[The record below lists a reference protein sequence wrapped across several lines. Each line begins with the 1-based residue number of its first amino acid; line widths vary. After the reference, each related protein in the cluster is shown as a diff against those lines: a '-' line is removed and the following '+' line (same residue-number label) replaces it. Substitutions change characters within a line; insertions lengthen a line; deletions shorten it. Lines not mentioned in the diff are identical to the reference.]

1 VKPTLYLDLDGVLA
15 NFDLGAGIILGTDNI
30 YKWEFVH
37 GPDAFWDKLNA
48 YPNFFGGLPLMGDAQ
63 YLWNAVKKTK
73 PVILT
78 ALPKAGADE
87 VERQKRAWV
96 KHYLGA
102 DVEVIC
108 CQTKDKPQ
116 FCSPGDVLVDDRAVN
131 RDAWE
136 KLGGHYVLHTAAPLS
151 VQLLKAIGII

>member
-15 NFDLGAGIILGTDNI
+15 NFDLGAGVILGTDNI
-30 YKWEFVH
+30 YKWEFIH
-37 GPDAFWDKLNA
+37 GPEAFWDQLNA
-48 YPNFFGGLPLMGDAQ
+48 YPNFFGSLPLMTDARE
-63 YLWNAVKKTK
+63 LWAGVRAAK

-78 ALPKAGADE
+78 ALPKVDADE

-96 KHYLGA
+96 KHHLGA
-102 DVEVIC
+102 DVQVIC

-131 RDAWE
+131 KEAWE
-136 KLGGHYVLHTAAPLS
+136 KLGGHYVVHTYAAKS
-151 VQLLKAIGII
+151 VQLLKAIGIV

>member
-15 NFDLGAGIILGTDNI
+15 NFDLGAGVILGTDNI
-30 YKWEFVH
+30 YKWEFIH
-37 GPDAFWDKLNA
+37 GPDAFWDQLNA
-48 YPNFFGGLPLMGDAQ
+48 YPNFFGSLPLMSDARE
-63 YLWNAVKKTK
+63 LWSGVRAAK

-78 ALPKAGADE
+78 ALPKVDADE

-96 KHYLGA
+96 KHHLGA
-102 DVEVIC
+102 DVQVIC

-131 RDAWE
+131 KEAWE
-136 KLGGHYVLHTAAPLS
+136 KLGGHYVVHTYAAKS
-151 VQLLKAIGII
+151 VQLLKAIGIV

>member
-15 NFDLGAGIILGTDNI
+15 NFDLGAGVILGTDNI
-30 YKWEFVH
+30 YKWEFIH
-37 GPDAFWDKLNA
+37 GPEAFWDQLNA
-48 YPNFFGGLPLMGDAQ
+48 YPNFFGSLPLMADARE
-63 YLWNAVKKTK
+63 LWSGVRAAK

-78 ALPKAGADE
+78 ALPKVDADE

-96 KHYLGA
+96 KHHLGA
-102 DVEVIC
+102 DVQVIC

-131 RDAWE
+131 KEAWE
-136 KLGGHYVLHTAAPLS
+136 KLGGHYVVHTYAAKS
-151 VQLLKAIGII
+151 VQLLKAIGIV